1 MCHIQNDVHRGFN
14 NEYLLAHM
22 GVILNTSTAMCLTL
36 VLAIIIIFPEN
47 MKMLLLKSATLCTQ
61 MLNNTQFKASN
72 RDETYT
78 QESERKRERI
88 ARRLT
93 RYLNKTSKIYVA
105 AKEHFL
111 VK

>member
-1 MCHIQNDVHRGFN
+1 MFDVSFSYNHYISRKHENAFIKEILKCYTLHTNVEQYAIQ
-14 NEYLLAHM
+14 
-22 GVILNTSTAMCLTL
+22 T
-36 VLAIIIIFPEN
+36 
-47 MKMLLLKSATLCTQ
+47 
-61 MLNNTQFKASN
+61 SN